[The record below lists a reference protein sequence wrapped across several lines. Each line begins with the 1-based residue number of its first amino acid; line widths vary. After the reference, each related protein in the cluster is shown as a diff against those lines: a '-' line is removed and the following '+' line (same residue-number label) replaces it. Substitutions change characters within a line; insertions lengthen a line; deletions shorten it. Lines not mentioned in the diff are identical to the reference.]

1 LGHRFGRLVDVD
13 RVEHDRPHA
22 GGDRLLD
29 QGVGPLQPVVVTEV
43 GVADTQF
50 QPGLG
55 ERVVDRVGHRVDRRV
70 LTVLEWADVE
80 NAHEYSF
87 TARACRTG
95 RTTGN
100 ACCAPRSPA
109 PLRAEAAAGGTG
121 DRRLPRSLPVSGA
134 FSDSSSMAGGAW
146 RSPAAVGG

>member
-1 LGHRFGRLVDVD
+1 AVVEVRVHQRRVHWEARTLDGDDGHPLPACLGHRFGRLVDVD

-109 PLRAEAAAGGTG
+109 PLR
-121 DRRLPRSLPVSGA
+121 
-134 FSDSSSMAGGAW
+134 
-146 RSPAAVGG
+146 